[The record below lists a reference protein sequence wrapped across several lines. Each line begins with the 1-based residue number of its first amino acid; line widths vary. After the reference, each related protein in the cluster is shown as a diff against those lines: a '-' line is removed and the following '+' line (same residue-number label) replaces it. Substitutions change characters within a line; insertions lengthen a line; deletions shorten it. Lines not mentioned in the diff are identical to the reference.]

1 MVKKL
6 LAALFIL
13 FLAFV
18 LVSTFFSYRLLKKSL
33 PKEKGTL
40 QVSGLNQPVHVYRDA
55 NGIPHIVAAND
66 HDLYLASGFVTA
78 QDRLWQLE
86 LIRLTVRGELATMI
100 GDTARHVD
108 RFMRTLEF
116 HSLGQTLFDHASEK
130 SKEVISAYVTGVN
143 AFIRQA
149 KGRYPVEFVLLNHE
163 PSLWTPADVT
173 AYGRLMA
180 WGLSLSWY
188 VEWTA
193 EMIREKLGPARA
205 AELFGDY
212 PSAWPTILSPK
223 DFQFS
228 RALNFFKQA
237 NDQLRAFLSWR
248 GSGFGSNNW
257 VVSGQKSTTGKPLLA
272 NDPHLALA
280 NPSVW
285 YALQLTAPG
294 VNVTGFSLVGAP
306 GVILGHNEHVAWGFT
321 NVMADDADFFVEQIN
336 PADSSLYRVGE
347 KWEKLTSIPDSV
359 VSRSGKVFVF
369 TRRRT
374 RHGPVVSDVNKLM
387 RQTGRIVSLRWTG
400 QELSDETAAVY
411 EMNRAK
417 TAKEFVRALRKYR
430 SPAQNIVFADDQGNI
445 GYWCTGAI
453 PIRTGFSGAYP
464 VDGSNVKLSWKG
476 MIPFNQLPHV
486 LNPPEGFVATANNRV
501 TPPGYPYR
509 ISNMWEPPSRVQR
522 IRERLTAKDK
532 LSELDFE
539 NIQLDVLSPFA
550 REITTRVLTILEKQ
564 NARSSD
570 LETAYRYL
578 KGWNFEMRGESAA
591 AAIFQVFLTRL
602 LRNTFHDELGDTL
615 YKAFLEFGGF
625 PLRDLQR
632 FLTGGSQ
639 RWFDDV
645 TTKTVR
651 ETRNDQVLKSLTQA
665 VSELRQKFGD
675 KPAKWRWDRLHTM
688 TFRHLLGGQAMLSKI
703 FNIGPLPLGGG
714 MTTVNNARYQ
724 LNKPYA
730 CWVGPSM
737 RMIVNFSDLS
747 RMKMILPPGE
757 VEHPLSP
764 HFRDQADM
772 WVSGLYLEC
781 LSDVQQV
788 QEEGKAL
795 LLQPVGSAR

>member
-1 MVKKL
+1 
-6 LAALFIL
+6 
-13 FLAFV
+13 
-18 LVSTFFSYRLLKKSL
+18 
-33 PKEKGTL
+33 
-40 QVSGLNQPVHVYRDA
+40 
-55 NGIPHIVAAND
+55 
-66 HDLYLASGFVTA
+66 
-78 QDRLWQLE
+78 
-86 LIRLTVRGELATMI
+86 
-100 GDTARHVD
+100 
-108 RFMRTLEF
+108 
-116 HSLGQTLFDHASEK
+116 
-130 SKEVISAYVTGVN
+130 
-143 AFIRQA
+143 
-149 KGRYPVEFVLLNHE
+149 
-163 PSLWTPADVT
+163 
-173 AYGRLMA
+173 
-180 WGLSLSWY
+180 
-188 VEWTA
+188 
-193 EMIREKLGPARA
+193 
-205 AELFGDY
+205 
-212 PSAWPTILSPK
+212 
-223 DFQFS
+223 
-228 RALNFFKQA
+228 
-237 NDQLRAFLSWR
+237 
-248 GSGFGSNNW
+248 
-257 VVSGQKSTTGKPLLA
+257 
-272 NDPHLALA
+272 
-280 NPSVW
+280 
-285 YALQLTAPG
+285 
-294 VNVTGFSLVGAP
+294 
-306 GVILGHNEHVAWGFT
+306 
-321 NVMADDADFFVEQIN
+321 
-336 PADSSLYRVGE
+336 
-347 KWEKLTSIPDSV
+347 
-359 VSRSGKVFVF
+359 
-369 TRRRT
+369 
-374 RHGPVVSDVNKLM
+374 
-387 RQTGRIVSLRWTG
+387 
-400 QELSDETAAVY
+400 
-411 EMNRAK
+411 
-417 TAKEFVRALRKYR
+417 
-430 SPAQNIVFADDQGNI
+430 
-445 GYWCTGAI
+445 
-453 PIRTGFSGAYP
+453 
-464 VDGSNVKLSWKG
+464 

-501 TPPGYPYR
+501 TPSGYPYR